1 MDEKFSTFTGET
13 FFELFEKCVISKRIT
28 LSTDSIVEIR
38 LRENQQSQSQFI
50 LADNAD
56 MNVSEITASL
66 SCKFVQ
72 FIITQK
78 HALTSSKSCEEPFPV
93 PCRGTKNAFALLM
106 HNSTSIILPSKP
118 KT

>member
-1 MDEKFSTFTGET
+1 MPVLVIRISDVDGREVLANTVTTFTGET

-38 LRENQQSQSQFI
+38 LRENQQSQFI

-78 HALTSSKSCEEPFPV
+78 HALASSTSCE
-93 PCRGTKNAFALLM
+93 
-106 HNSTSIILPSKP
+106 
-118 KT
+118 